1 MKGDE
6 FRGELS
12 LNEAAQR
19 ELRERLSHVTAGFQ
33 KEAHDIATGLTILS
47 SLESFGTSAGRRNG
61 GENSQSAAVLSRD
74 RRPTL
79 SDPGLGS

>member
-6 FRGELS
+6 FRGERS

-33 KEAHDIATGLTILS
+33 KEAHDVATGLTILS
-47 SLESFGTSAGRRNG
+47 SLEVIWDGGTAARIRR
-61 GENSQSAAVLSRD
+61 AAVLPRD